1 MSLRNRVV
9 LVTRQRDQAGDMVD
23 EIERRGG
30 TAVVIPMIRIS
41 PPASWEECDAA
52 IGRLGE
58 FDAVAFTSANGVEGF
73 LGRLRGKGMDAGA
86 LAGMKIF
93 SVGEKTAQALRR
105 AGVRVDRVAVNFSG
119 SGLLAALGEDLRGAS
134 VLLPRGDLAREEVFR
149 GLREAGATV
158 NAVTVYATGKPAA
171 EESPDLGARVR
182 GGEFD
187 VIAFASPSGAE
198 NFAGL
203 CGVSAAAP
211 LPAKTKC
218 AAIGTTT
225 ADALRA
231 LGLGVDILARESTGP
246 GLVRSIDEYYS

>member
-1 MSLRNRVV
+1 
-9 LVTRQRDQAGDMVD
+9 
-23 EIERRGG
+23 
-30 TAVVIPMIRIS
+30 MIRIS
-41 PPASWEECDAA
+41 PPATWAECDAA

-58 FDAVAFTSANGVEGF
+58 FDAVAFTSANGVGGF
-73 LGRLRGKGMDAGA
+73 LGRLREMGRHPGG
-86 LAGMKIF
+86 LEGMKIYA
-93 SVGEKTAQALRR
+93 VGEKTAQALSG
-105 AGVRVDRVAVNFSG
+105 AGVRVDRVAVSFSG
-119 SGLLAALGEDLRGAS
+119 AGLVAALGADLRGAA

-149 GLREAGATV
+149 GLRDAGARVT
-158 NAVTVYATGKPAA
+158 AVTVYATEKPAA
-171 EESPDLGARVR
+171 EESPGLGARVR

-198 NFAGL
+198 NFASL

-231 LGLGVDILARESTGP
+231 LGLGVDILAGESTGP